1 MWPDKECTGCGALF
15 APKVRQ
21 QKRCKPDCKARTSE
35 KKNKM
40 RTVTRTLHEVEFI
53 AVDGEGLSRPLF
65 YMDYDEETGEEI
77 ERRAVDDDR
86 HDYVLLSV
94 GDQSYHRN
102 GKSLDHDGIFRFL
115 YDQFLEHPDAAF
127 VGFALGYDFTMW
139 LRSLDEY
146 SAHSLLTKEGIRLR
160 QPREDS
166 GMVGPFPV
174 RDGGRRYNDEGYVFK
189 TAKWEFD
196 ILGSKRFKLRPFV
209 KPENMIYKVVNHRD
223 GTSSTKKMHPYKWMY
238 ICDVFPF
245 FQSSFLK
252 AIKPQK
258 GATPIV
264 SQEEYDVIVEGK
276 QHRSCGKRCLLGTP
290 DNCPGDF
297 GDAMIRYNLLENE
310 ILARL
315 MSTLN
320 EGFVADEIRLTKKQ
334 WMGPGQAAQEW
345 MRLIGVPTREE
356 TEEAVPRWAFDAARK
371 SYYGGW
377 FEIFNHGPVPG
388 TSYAY
393 DINSAYPAVIATLPC
408 LLHGEWRQG
417 SRANGDRL
425 LKLRSGDYRLVYGTF
440 SGTDDWVGPLPH
452 RTDDGNISHP
462 RVTKGWYWWHEVQ
475 AAKKAKLLTRMEIE
489 EWIEY
494 APCDCPPPMATV
506 RELYNG
512 RLYVGKNTPQGK
524 AKKLVYNSAYGKCAQ
539 SIGQPRFSNSVYAS
553 LITAGCRTQILEA
566 IATHPT
572 KSASLLMIATDGIVF
587 KEPHPNLD
595 IDPERLGAWDEETY
609 ENLSLFMPGLYWHDE
624 ARKQIAEG
632 QAPQLKSRGVSAK
645 YLGNVID
652 RVDRLWREYEGGKD
666 MPRVS
671 LTIDWAL
678 IGAKQ
683 AIVRNAWE
691 TCGKNIYKAKR
702 VLDGSPYN
710 KRLGLTKSDAS
721 WGGIRSW
728 PYDTR
733 DNLET
738 LPYEPRFG
746 LQDEELEADDVDE
759 LITPDGRLGDINAHA
774 FGLR

>member
-1 MWPDKECTGCGALF
+1 MWPEKECVGCGTLF
-15 APKVRQ
+15 APKVRVQ
-21 QKRCKPDCKARTSE
+21 IRCKPGCKRVRTNAD
-35 KKNKM
+35 KHKI
-40 RTVTRTLHEVEFI
+40 RTATRELHEVEFI
-53 AVDGEGLSRPLF
+53 AVDGEGLSRPL
-65 YMDYDEETGEEI
+65 YYTDYDEETGEEVQI
-77 ERRAVDDDR
+77 LSSTEDR

-102 GKSLDHDGIFRFL
+102 GKPLEHDGIFRFL

-139 LRSLDEY
+139 FKSLDEY
-146 SAHSLLTKEGIRLR
+146 AAYSLLTKDGIKRR

-174 RDGGRRYNDEGYVFK
+174 RDGGGRYDDEGYYFK

-196 ILGSKRFKLRPFV
+196 ILGSKRFKLRPYV
-209 KPENMIYKVVNHRD
+209 RSEDIPLKIVNHKD
-223 GTSSTKKMHPYKWMY
+223 GTSSTKRVHPYKWMY

-264 SQEEYDVIVEGK
+264 SQEEYDVIVRGK
-276 QHRSCGKRCLLGTP
+276 EHRSCGRRCLLGTP
-290 DNCPGDF
+290 DDCPGDF

-310 ILARL
+310 ILSRL

-320 EGFVADEIRLTKKQ
+320 EGFVADQIRLTKKQ

-356 TEEAVPRWAFDAARK
+356 NEEAVPRWAFEAARK

-408 LLHGEWRQG
+408 LLHGSWTQG
-417 SRANGDRL
+417 VGRPGRL
-425 LKLRSGDYRLVYGTF
+425 RTNSYRLVYGLF
-440 SGTDDWVGPLPH
+440 SGNDDWVGPLPH
-452 RTDDGNISHP
+452 RTNDGNISHP
-462 RVTKGWYWWHEVQ
+462 LRTKGWYWWHEVQ
-475 AAKKAKLLTRMEIE
+475 AAKKAGLLSRMQIE
-489 EWIEY
+489 EWVEY
-494 APCDCPPPMATV
+494 APCNCSPPMASV

-512 RLYVGKNTPQGK
+512 RLHVGKNTPQGK

-539 SIGQPRFSNSVYAS
+539 SIGQPRFSNSIYAS

-572 KSASLLMIATDGIVF
+572 QSASLLMIATDGIVF
-587 KEPHPNLD
+587 KEPHPYLD
-595 IDPERLGAWDEETY
+595 IDAERLGAWDEEKY

-624 ARKQIAEG
+624 ARKQIREG
-632 QAPQLKSRGVSAK
+632 IVPQLKSRGVSAK
-645 YLGNVID
+645 YLGTVID
-652 RVDRLWREYEGGKD
+652 RVDNLWREYEGGKD
-666 MPRVS
+666 MPRVA

-683 AIVRNAWE
+683 AIVRNDWK
-691 TCGKNIYKAKR
+691 TCGQNVYNAQR
-702 VLDGSPYN
+702 WLDGSPYN
-710 KRLGLTKSDAS
+710 KRSGLTKVNS

-728 PYDTR
+728 PYDER
-733 DNLET
+733 ENLET
-738 LPYEPRFG
+738 LAYEPRFG
-746 LQDEELEADDVDE
+746 LRDDDDMDEVDE
-759 LITPDGRLGDINAHA
+759 LITPDGMVGDINAHA